1 MDAERWKDVERLFQ
15 SALDLPRDEHD
26 AFLKRRC
33 AGDVALEQDVRAL
46 LLSAGEAGGF
56 LSGPAI
62 EVAAR
67 AEARHQP
74 NQLAGSDSRP
84 VGQTFSHYRIIEKL
98 GGGGMG
104 VVYKAEDARLQRFV
118 ALKFLSPDLAGDPDA
133 LARFRREARAA
144 SALNHANICTVYDVG
159 EQDGRAFLVMEFL
172 DGTTLKHQ
180 IVGRPFEI
188 DRLLALAIEIADA
201 LEAAHTAGIVHRDIK
216 PANLFVTAR
225 GHAKILDFGLAKVR
239 AAGGGDDAPPTVT
252 AVDGLTSPGSP
263 LGTIAY
269 MSPEQVRAQDLDART
284 DLFSFGIVLYEM
296 ASGAPPFH
304 GDSVGR
310 ILDGILNR
318 APAPVGR
325 LHSGLPQE
333 LERIVGKCLEK
344 DRELRYQHA
353 SEIRADL
360 QRLQRDRQSAR
371 FEPGRTVEE
380 RPVLA
385 RHRVR
390 WLSIGAAVLVAAAV
404 AGAIYSRRPPTL
416 TDKDTIVLAD
426 FVNRT
431 GDPVFDDTLRQGL
444 AVQLQQSPFLS
455 LISDERIRRTLPL
468 MNQPADARLTPDV
481 ARVVCVRTGGA
492 AVLEGSIAAL
502 GSQYVL
508 GLRATNCATGD
519 DLADEQAQAARKEE
533 VLSTLSQ
540 MATRFRTRVGESLA
554 TVERYSTPLEATT
567 PSIEALQAYSAGMNA
582 AFSGSVRALP
592 LFQRAVAID
601 PDFALA
607 YAQIG
612 FRYGVLGES
621 ALARQSLLKAYQLRD
636 RASDAERFFIET
648 LYDRDFTGNLE
659 RERRTLET
667 WAESYPRDASPHTL
681 IAGLALLST
690 GQHELAVA
698 ETEKAIAL
706 DPDLTPAY
714 TNRAFN
720 QLMLNRLDD
729 ALLTVRLAA
738 ERKLESA
745 DLLLTQYFVA
755 FLTGNENEL
764 VRTVTAARKSPATE
778 DSISHIEA
786 LALARSGQLQD
797 ARRMAAV
804 AVQIAGKSGRRER
817 AGLFEAATAVWEA
830 FYGNAAAAKQ
840 SATRALELGR
850 GGREVDYAA
859 ALALALAGDLPQ
871 SRTLAQVLAREF
883 PEDTSVQFMYLPTL
897 RALFSLNTPT
907 PGAAAAIQA
916 LQTASRYDLALGRV
930 GFVGRFGGVYPNYVR
945 GLAYLAARQPAKAAA
960 EFQRILDHRSMVLVD
975 PMDAIA
981 RLQLARALVLSG
993 DTVKAKGVYNDLL
1006 TLWKSADPDIRVLK
1020 DAQAEYAR
1028 LP

>member
-1 MDAERWKDVERLFQ
+1 
-15 SALDLPRDEHD
+15 
-26 AFLKRRC
+26 
-33 AGDVALEQDVRAL
+33 
-46 LLSAGEAGGF
+46 
-56 LSGPAI
+56 
-62 EVAAR
+62 
-67 AEARHQP
+67 
-74 NQLAGSDSRP
+74 
-84 VGQTFSHYRIIEKL
+84 
-98 GGGGMG
+98 
-104 VVYKAEDARLQRFV
+104 
-118 ALKFLSPDLAGDPDA
+118 
-133 LARFRREARAA
+133 
-144 SALNHANICTVYDVG
+144 
-159 EQDGRAFLVMEFL
+159 
-172 DGTTLKHQ
+172 
-180 IVGRPFEI
+180 
-188 DRLLALAIEIADA
+188 
-201 LEAAHTAGIVHRDIK
+201 
-216 PANLFVTAR
+216 
-225 GHAKILDFGLAKVR
+225 
-239 AAGGGDDAPPTVT
+239 
-252 AVDGLTSPGSP
+252 
-263 LGTIAY
+263 
-269 MSPEQVRAQDLDART
+269 
-284 DLFSFGIVLYEM
+284 
-296 ASGAPPFH
+296 
-304 GDSVGR
+304 
-310 ILDGILNR
+310 
-318 APAPVGR
+318 
-325 LHSGLPQE
+325 
-333 LERIVGKCLEK
+333 
-344 DRELRYQHA
+344 
-353 SEIRADL
+353 
-360 QRLQRDRQSAR
+360 
-371 FEPGRTVEE
+371 
-380 RPVLA
+380 
-385 RHRVR
+385 
-390 WLSIGAAVLVAAAV
+390 LSIGAAVLVAAAV

-431 GDPVFDDTLRQGL
+431 GDPVFDDTLRHGL

-468 MNQPADARLTPDV
+468 MNRPADARLTPDL
-481 ARVVCVRTGGA
+481 AQGVCARTGST
-492 AVLEGSIAAL
+492 AVLEGSIAVL

-508 GLRATNCATGD
+508 GLRATTCTTGET
-519 DLADEQAQAARKEE
+519 LADEQAQASRKED

-567 PSIEALQAYSAGMNA
+567 PSVEALQAYSAGMKA

-607 YAQIG
+607 YAQVG
-612 FRYGVLGES
+612 FRYGTIGES
-621 ALARQSLLKAYQLRD
+621 ALARQSLLKAYELRD
-636 RASDAERFFIET
+636 RASDAERFYIET

-667 WAESYPRDASPHTL
+667 WAESYPRDARPHTL
-681 IAGLALLST
+681 LAGLALLST
-690 GQHELAVA
+690 GQHELAIA

-706 DPDLTPAY
+706 DPDVAPSY
-714 TNRAFN
+714 TNQAFH
-720 QLMLNRLDD
+720 QLMLNRLDG

-830 FYGNAAAAKQ
+830 FYGNAAAARQ

-850 GGREVDYAA
+850 DGREVDYAA
-859 ALALALAGDLPQ
+859 AFALALAGDLAQ
-871 SRTLAQVLAREF
+871 SRALAQVLAREF

-907 PGAAAAIQA
+907 PDAAAAIQA

-930 GFVGRFGGVYPNYVR
+930 GFIGRFGGLYPIYVR
-945 GLAYLAARQPAKAAA
+945 GLAYLAARQPAEAAG
-960 EFQRILDHRSMVLVD
+960 EFQRILDHRSIVLVD
-975 PMDAIA
+975 PMGAMA
-981 RLQLARALVLSG
+981 RLQLGRALALSG
-993 DTVKAKGVYNDLL
+993 DTVKAKRAYDDLL
-1006 TLWKSADPDIRVLK
+1006 TLWKNADPDIPVLK
-1020 DAQAEYAR
+1020 AARAEYAR

>member
-46 LLSAGEAGGF
+46 LRSAGKAGGF

-67 AEARHQP
+67 AAVRHQP
-74 NQLAGSDSRP
+74 SQLAANDSGP

-104 VVYKAEDARLQRFV
+104 VVYKAEDARLHRFV
-118 ALKFLSPDLAGDPDA
+118 ALKFLSSDLAGDPDA

-325 LHSGLPQE
+325 LNSGLPQE

-592 LFQRAVAID
+592 LFQRAIAID

-975 PMDAIA
+975 PMDAMA

>member
-46 LLSAGEAGGF
+46 LRSAGKAGGF

-67 AEARHQP
+67 AAVRHQP
-74 NQLAGSDSRP
+74 SQLAANDSGP

-104 VVYKAEDARLQRFV
+104 VVYKAEDARLHRFV
-118 ALKFLSPDLAGDPDA
+118 ALKFLSSDLAGDPDA

-180 IVGRPFEI
+180 IGGRPFEI

-325 LHSGLPQE
+325 LNSGLPQE

-360 QRLQRDRQSAR
+360 QHLQRDRQSAR

-975 PMDAIA
+975 PMDAMA